1 MVRLIKKIEKEIQK
15 YERIKQVK
23 SEKRKELDEELSD
36 VNTKLKEL
44 YTLKNQFDKLL
55 HGAEEFINNL

>member
-1 MVRLIKKIEKEIQK
+1 MGKLIKKIEKEIQK
-15 YERIKQVK
+15 YERIKQIK

-44 YTLKNQFDKLL
+44 YTLKNQFDKLQL
-55 HGAEEFINNL
+55 GAEEFINNL